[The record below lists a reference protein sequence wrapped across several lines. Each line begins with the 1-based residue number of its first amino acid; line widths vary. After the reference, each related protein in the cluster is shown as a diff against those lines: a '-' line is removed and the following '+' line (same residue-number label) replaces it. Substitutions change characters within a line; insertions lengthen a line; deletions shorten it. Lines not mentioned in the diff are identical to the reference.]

1 MMLGL
6 YSTNVVST
14 VLKTIRR
21 ISPLPTMPD
30 GLGVGGLEMTQENH
44 IKKSDD
50 FKLVIVFRIEGHNSR
65 ALIVRFAGIAAALIA
80 VAAKVAA
87 MFIARA
93 P

>member
-1 MMLGL
+1 MHWH
-6 YSTNVVST
+6 
-14 VLKTIRR
+14 R
-21 ISPLPTMPD
+21 ISRLPTLPD
-30 GLGVGGLEMTQENH
+30 GSGEGGLEMTQANQ

-65 ALIVRFAGIAAALIA
+65 AIILRVAGIAAALIA
-80 VAAKVAA
+80 IGAKVVA